1 MVLIFNKTRGCYMAG
16 NILDVFESCDLTNE
30 KIDELISNKK
40 TFVIKNIPSSFFDQ
54 LLLRIEKSI
63 EDKSMKCRVYT
74 EYRSA
79 IFAAMTI
86 PTGVTQIIGIA
97 SAIGVGIHNLVTY
110 NPDYELA
117 KNLTSTKLGV
127 IYKK

>member
-1 MVLIFNKTRGCYMAG
+1 MAG

-40 TFVIKNIPSSFFDQ
+40 TFVINNIPSSFFDQ

-79 IFAAMTI
+79 IFAVMTI